1 MGLDMYLEARKYVS
15 QYDYKGADR
24 IRTPEFSALQD
35 ASGISDLCKF
45 SDFGGMTVSYP
56 VGYWRKA
63 NAIHGWFVR
72 ECGGGVDECQD
83 IYVPREKLVELR
95 DACKAIASV
104 HAGSV
109 EQVVEENGLMPTSG
123 FFFGSYEIDE
133 WYMQDMKQTVE
144 MLDHVLSIIPE
155 DTWEWSFNY
164 RASW

>member
-15 QYDYKGADR
+15 QYDYKDGDR
-24 IRTPEFSALQD
+24 FSTPEFSALQD
-35 ASGISDLCKF
+35 ASGIADLCKF

-95 DACKAIASV
+95 DACKAVASV

-109 EQVVEENGLMPTSG
+109 EKVAEDSGLMPTPG

-155 DTWEWSFNY
+155 DSWVWSFNY